1 MPRGPTRSTI
11 RRCRFGSY
19 KGVISQSDGV
29 RLGGGILF
37 GFTGDNIY
45 NMCILEVFL
54 AIGVEGRREAL
65 HGLAILIPLAMIP
78 FINNMIDD
86 TLYMKIY
93 KNLNILK

>member
-1 MPRGPTRSTI
+1 M
-11 RRCRFGSY
+11 
-19 KGVISQSDGV
+19 
-29 RLGGGILF
+29 F

-65 HGLAILIPLAMIP
+65 HGLAILIP